1 MIKSIKKEEYEKFWK
16 EYSTNIKLG
25 VIEDSSNRTRLAKL
39 LRFQT
44 SAVEGLTS
52 LSDYVVRMK
61 VNQKHI
67 YYIAGASRKEVER
80 SPFVERLLKK
90 GYEVLYLV
98 EAVDE
103 YCLSSIP
110 EFDGKRFQNVAKE
123 DFTLP
128 EDKASQK
135 QWADKFEPLLNWL
148 SKTALKD
155 QVSHPRLHF

>member
-1 MIKSIKKEEYEKFWK
+1 MEK
-16 EYSTNIKLG
+16 
-25 VIEDSSNRTRLAKL
+25 
-39 LRFQT
+39 
-44 SAVEGLTS
+44 
-52 LSDYVVRMK
+52 
-61 VNQKHI
+61 
-67 YYIAGASRKEVER
+67 

-128 EDKASQK
+128 EDKANKK
-135 QWADKFEPLLNWL
+135 QLEEKFDPLLNWL

-155 QVSHPRLHF
+155 QVRFFFYLFLERKINFKNRF